1 MTSSSTP
8 SVDTLDI
15 DQYINYDPS
24 PILSDSYSSDF
35 SQAKSMPASFQPNE
49 YSSSLCPGQSSQQ
62 TFAGPS
68 HQYELHKQQTG
79 IPAGALANTF
89 AVNQNDHLVYG
100 QAQRMFGIADGYF
113 GANSFDDA
121 FDFNTAPSQN
131 TSTDM
136 EVDFGSP
143 LYDPNAD
150 YINPNAIGGQE
161 SSTSSGPPRQRAW
174 PGMHQQQAA
183 LAKAQAEAQQ
193 QRQQAVAPQKI
204 APPSR
209 HSSQQ
214 STGRTAP
221 AKDPIVEE
229 RISRLL
235 NQMRHSSVATSNG
248 DSPTPTASGNLHHLG
263 RARKDE
269 EDMDEDERLL
279 ASEEGK
285 KLSSKERRQL
295 RNKVSARAFR
305 SRRKGKAFTC
315 KSSYVQVSTANGF
328 TEYIGQLEGELA
340 AKTAEADNFRAK
352 NQELIA
358 ENTRLTDLTRMLL
371 ESAAFSS
378 FLNELS
384 GTDGQAGNLSAIP
397 QQKEP
402 PPKVEDTQPE
412 APKDVNPHQQPS
424 QGQNSRQNAQVGMTL
439 VPETYSNFNAANV
452 AWSDNVDSSLYDAQ
466 VYALTSMPEGPAYDS
481 YDAGLLSGKSS
492 SFAGSAVYREAK
504 AEYPIIDHSSPWY
517 EEVKSQRPRIED
529 PSQVDIEID
538 DSDPACFL
546 YDDTTPPPRVTGSQ
560 SQNIIFSSIEPEKA
574 LGVIQLMTTNVDL
587 DGQVSVA
594 SREKFLRFCAMMEA
608 PYQRVLSI
616 TSHL

>member
-24 PILSDSYSSDF
+24 PILADSYSPGF
-35 SQAKSMPASFQPNE
+35 SQAKSMPASLPPNE
-49 YSSSLCPGQSSQQ
+49 YSSSLFSGQPSQQ

-89 AVNQNDHLVYG
+89 AVNQNDHIVYG
-100 QAQRMFGIADGYF
+100 QAQRMFGVADGYF

-143 LYDPNAD
+143 LYDPTAD

-161 SSTSSGPPRQRAW
+161 SSTSSGPSRQRAW

-193 QRQQAVAPQKI
+193 QRQQAI
-204 APPSR
+204 APPKNAPPPR

-214 STGRTAP
+214 SIGRAAP

-248 DSPTPTASGNLHHLG
+248 DSPTPTSSGNLHHLG

-305 SRRKGKAFTC
+305 SRRK
-315 KSSYVQVSTANGF
+315 
-328 TEYIGQLEGELA
+328 EYIGQLEGELA
-340 AKTAEADNFRAK
+340 ARTAEADDFRAK
-352 NQELIA
+352 NQELMA

-371 ESAAFSS
+371 ESPAFSS

-384 GTDGQAGNLSAIP
+384 GTDDQAGNLSAIP

-412 APKDVNPHQQPS
+412 APKDVNPHQQLS
-424 QGQNSRQNAQVGMTL
+424 QGQTARQNAQVGMTL
-439 VPETYSNFNAANV
+439 MPETYSSYNAANV
-452 AWSDNVDSSLYDAQ
+452 AWTDNVDSSLYDAQ
-466 VYALTSMPEGPAYDS
+466 VYALTSLPESPAFDIYDT
-481 YDAGLLSGKSS
+481 GLLSGKST
-492 SFAGSAVYREAK
+492 SFASSAVYREVK
-504 AEYPIIDHSSPWY
+504 AEYPVIEHSSPWY
-517 EEVKSQRPRIED
+517 GEVKVQTPRIEETC
-529 PSQVDIEID
+529 QTDIGLD
-538 DSDPACFL
+538 DSDPADSL
-546 YDDTTPPPRVTGSQ
+546 YDDTSPPSRVAGAHSE
-560 SQNIIFSSIEPEKA
+560 NIIFGSSE
-574 LGVIQLMTTNVDL
+574 LGKDVERIQLTTTNEDL
-587 DGQVSVA
+587 DHQ
-594 SREKFLRFCAMMEA
+594 
-608 PYQRVLSI
+608 
-616 TSHL
+616 

>member
-1 MTSSSTP
+1 MTSASTP
-8 SVDTLDI
+8 SVETLDI

-24 PILSDSYSSDF
+24 PILSDSYSPNF
-35 SQAKSMPASFQPNE
+35 SQAKSMPTSFQPNE
-49 YSSSLCPGQSSQQ
+49 YSSNLFLGQPSQQ

-79 IPAGALANTF
+79 LPAGALANTF
-89 AVNQNDHLVYG
+89 AVNQNDHIVYG
-100 QAQRMFGIADGYF
+100 QAQRMCGIADGYF

-131 TSTDM
+131 TSIDM

-143 LYDPNAD
+143 LYDPNVD

-161 SSTSSGPPRQRAW
+161 SSPSSGPLRQRAW

-183 LAKAQAEAQQ
+183 RAKAQAEAQQ
-193 QRQQAVAPQKI
+193 QRQKAVAPNPS
-204 APPSR
+204 APASR
-209 HSSQQ
+209 HSSQP

-235 NQMRHSSVATSNG
+235 NQMRHSSVATSND
-248 DSPTPTASGNLHHLG
+248 DSSTPTASGTLPHLG

-305 SRRKGKAFTC
+305 SRRK
-315 KSSYVQVSTANGF
+315 
-328 TEYIGQLEGELA
+328 EYIGQLEGELA
-340 AKTAEADNFRAK
+340 AKTAEADDFRAK
-352 NQELIA
+352 NQELMA

-371 ESAAFSS
+371 ESPAFSS

-424 QGQNSRQNAQVGMTL
+424 HGQKTQANAQVGMTSM
-439 VPETYSNFNAANV
+439 PETYSNYNAANI
-452 AWSDNVDSSLYDAQ
+452 AWTGNVDSSLYDAQ
-466 VYALTSMPEGPAYDS
+466 VYTLTSMPEGPTFDIL
-481 YDAGLLSGKSS
+481 DTGLLSGKSS
-492 SFAGSAVYREAK
+492 SFAGSAVYHEAK
-504 AEYPIIDHSSPWY
+504 AEYPFIEHSSPRY
-517 EEVKSQRPRIED
+517 EEVKAQSPRIED
-529 PSQVDIEID
+529 PSQIDIELD
-538 DSDPACFL
+538 DSGPPYSL
-546 YDDTTPPPRVTGSQ
+546 YEDTSPPPRVTGARSE
-560 SQNIIFSSIEPEKA
+560 NVIFDSIEPEKA
-574 LGVIQLMTTNVDL
+574 SERIPLATINEDL
-587 DGQVSVA
+587 DGQVNVA
-594 SREKFLRFCAMMEA
+594 SRQKFLRFCAMMEA